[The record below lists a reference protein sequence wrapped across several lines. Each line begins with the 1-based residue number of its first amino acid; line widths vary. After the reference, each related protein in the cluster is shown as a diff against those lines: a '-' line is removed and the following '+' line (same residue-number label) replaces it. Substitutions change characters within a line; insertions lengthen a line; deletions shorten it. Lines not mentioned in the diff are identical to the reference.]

1 MLILLLALAQAPS
14 IDDTPPIGTTGP
26 VVVPSRCHGG
36 TDADGE
42 IIVCGRVGPSQ
53 FRLRPVP
60 DRWHPNTGPGLGF
73 MLGDVKGNAY
83 AAQETTPDGKPDK
96 RIMVTLTK
104 PF

>member
-1 MLILLLALAQAPS
+1 MLILLLALAQAPV
-14 IDDTPPIGTTGP
+14 IDDTPPIRATGP
-26 VVVPSRCHGG
+26 VVVPARCQGG

-42 IIVCGRVGPSQ
+42 IIVCGRADPDQ
-53 FRLRPVP
+53 FRLRAVP

-83 AAQETTPDGKPDK
+83 AAQEATPDGKPDK
-96 RIMVTLTK
+96 RVMVTLTK

>member
-1 MLILLLALAQAPS
+1 MLILLLALTQAT
-14 IDDTPPIGTTGP
+14 DDTPAIRASGP
-26 VVVPSRCHGG
+26 VVVPARCQGG
-36 TDADGE
+36 TDEGGE
-42 IIVCGRVGPSQ
+42 IIVCGRTWPEQ

-83 AAQETTPDGKPDK
+83 AAQEATPDGKPDK